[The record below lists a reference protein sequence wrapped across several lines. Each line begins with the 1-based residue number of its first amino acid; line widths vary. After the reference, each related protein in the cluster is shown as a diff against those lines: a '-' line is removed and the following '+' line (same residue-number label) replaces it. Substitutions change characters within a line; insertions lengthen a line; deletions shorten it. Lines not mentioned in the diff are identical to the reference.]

1 MNTAIITGSEGQLG
15 QFFVLQ
21 LKRLG
26 YQVIGIDL
34 ADQANDE
41 IIYYQ
46 ADITKKS
53 EIDAILTKHDENI
66 SVLINNAG
74 ISVFKSFEERTE
86 EEIDAVMDVN
96 IKANILM
103 SQAVYNKYYKF
114 NNGGNIINI
123 GSIYGVVSGDMRI
136 YNNGDRRTPE
146 IYGATKAAVINLT
159 KYFATYMAPNNVRVN
174 CVSPG
179 GIFNEQDKNF
189 IENYSN
195 KVPMRR
201 MGNQDELMSTIEYLL
216 SEKSSYVTGQNIVVD
231 GGFTCW

>member
-66 SVLINNAG
+66 SVLINM
-74 ISVFKSFEERTE
+74 VYQLL
-86 EEIDAVMDVN
+86 
-96 IKANILM
+96 NIL
-103 SQAVYNKYYKF
+103 
-114 NNGGNIINI
+114 
-123 GSIYGVVSGDMRI
+123 SI
-136 YNNGDRRTPE
+136 
-146 IYGATKAAVINLT
+146 ATKASI
-159 KYFATYMAPNNVRVN
+159 
-174 CVSPG
+174 
-179 GIFNEQDKNF
+179 GIFDATRRRSCAFCAIISHSGKFAKN
-189 IENYSN
+189 
-195 KVPMRR
+195 
-201 MGNQDELMSTIEYLL
+201 
-216 SEKSSYVTGQNIVVD
+216 NIHV
-231 GGFTCW
+231 F